1 MSDEQTPVNP
11 HTGQPLPA
19 DPMPTPPPA
28 ATGPATGT
36 PGAAAASAQA
46 PEAAKQ
52 VGPPQ
57 FSSMPTAQELA
68 VRSVLE
74 TVMDPELGLSVID
87 LGLIRE
93 IHFLEGRT
101 LVRMMLTTPF
111 CPYAPQMM
119 ADVKQAT
126 ESAVTQPCEVE
137 ILADAWNPDMMPDPG
152 LLGYSY

>member
-1 MSDEQTPVNP
+1 MTDNKTSVNP
-11 HTGQPLPA
+11 HTGQPLPDDVA
-19 DPMPTPPPA
+19 VPNPP
-28 ATGPATGT
+28 TGT
-36 PGAAAASAQA
+36 PGAAAASAEVASATKQA
-46 PEAAKQ
+46 
-52 VGPPQ
+52 GPPQ
-57 FSSMPTAQELA
+57 LSSAPSAQELA

-93 IHFLEGRT
+93 VHFLTGKT

-126 ESAVTQPCEVE
+126 ESAVPQPAEVE
-137 ILADAWNPDMMPDPG
+137 ILPDAWSPDMMPDPG
-152 LLGYSY
+152 LLGFSY

>member
-1 MSDEQTPVNP
+1 MNSENNP
-11 HTGQPLPA
+11 HTGQPVPPDTA
-19 DPMPTPPPA
+19 SPT
-28 ATGPATGT
+28 PATGT
-36 PGAAAASAQA
+36 PGAAAASAA
-46 PEAAKQ
+46 AGPPAAKQ
-52 VGPPQ
+52 AGPPQ
-57 FSSMPTAQELA
+57 LSNMPSAQELA

-93 IHFLEGRT
+93 VHILEGKT

-126 ESAVTQPCEVE
+126 ESAVPQPAEVE
-137 ILADAWNPDMMPDPG
+137 ILPDAWSPDMMPDPG
-152 LLGYSY
+152 LLGFSY

>member
-1 MSDEQTPVNP
+1 MNDDKRAVNP
-11 HTGQPLPA
+11 HTGQPLP
-19 DPMPTPPPA
+19 DEA
-28 ATGPATGT
+28 ATPSPLAGSPAGA
-36 PGAAAASAQA
+36 GAAPS
-46 PEAAKQ
+46 AKQ
-52 VGPPQ
+52 SGPPQ
-57 FSSMPTAQELA
+57 LSSMPSAQELA

-93 IHFLEGRT
+93 VHFLTGKT

-126 ESAVTQPCEVE
+126 ESAVPQPAEVE
-137 ILADAWNPDMMPDPG
+137 ILPDAWSPDMMPDPG
-152 LLGYSY
+152 LLGFSY

>member
-1 MSDEQTPVNP
+1 MTDDKREVNP
-11 HTGQPLPA
+11 HTGQPLP
-19 DPMPTPPPA
+19 PEPGVPA
-28 ATGPATGT
+28 PGPATGT
-36 PGAAAASAQA
+36 PGAAAASAEVPPSQR
-46 PEAAKQ
+46 Q
-52 VGPPQ
+52 SGPPAL
-57 FSSMPTAQELA
+57 SSMPSAQELA

-93 IHFLEGRT
+93 VHFLADKT

-126 ESAVTQPCEVE
+126 ESAVPQPAEVE
-137 ILADAWNPDMMPDPG
+137 ILADAWSPDMMPDPG
-152 LLGYSY
+152 LLGFSY